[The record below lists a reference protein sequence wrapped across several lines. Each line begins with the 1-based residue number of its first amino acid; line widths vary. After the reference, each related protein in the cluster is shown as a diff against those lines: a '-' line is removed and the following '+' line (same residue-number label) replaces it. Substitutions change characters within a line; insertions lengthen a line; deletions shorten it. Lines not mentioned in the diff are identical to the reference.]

1 MEDYEEYLENEEE
14 CEVQEFEEFD
24 PDFKFEYAHESITN
38 RNSQFKRIYS
48 DVK

>member
-1 MEDYEEYLENEEE
+1 MEDYEEYLEIEEDYA
-14 CEVQEFEEFD
+14 VQEFEEFD

>member
-1 MEDYEEYLENEEE
+1 MEDYEEYLEDEEPDIIE
-14 CEVQEFEEFD
+14 IEEFD